1 MEFSFQ
7 KVFHTFEEEYF
18 FPIIDPFK
26 ISSINYIYNFIQP
39 HLDFNTYESEELFSS
54 SSILVP
60 DFNNNSI
67 NESFENTLISG
78 NNINLR
84 SNIEDKYT
92 INLEMEDNKEKSTFY
107 ETKFR
112 LSENTNFNDLDY
124 DENYNIELNEPRFE
138 PQIIKIDE
146 SNKTKE
152 KELKLFKV
160 TPYKRKRN
168 NPFKRKSQFSR
179 LYDEDNINTKLK
191 INFTECNRI
200 IVNSILEAK
209 LKQIGREKDLKD
221 NDFQFLKIDHKQKR
235 KMSKKEI
242 ELFQKNT
249 IEDYIKSNVSSKF
262 STKST
267 QLNEKI
273 CEKIRKDESL
283 KVVSE
288 VLEKNCLFFFDKIY
302 LQKKRYNFNLNEF
315 DFKEDLEFKLP
326 KKKIFYED
334 LLEKNKKLEYFE
346 KYKTTMDI
354 CCRKYF
360 TIKENQDIK
369 NFKTRKIKRKK
380 FLKCAGTD

>member
-1 MEFSFQ
+1 MEFSFR
-7 KVFHTFEEEYF
+7 KVFHTLQEEYS
-18 FPIIDPFK
+18 IPFK
-26 ISSINYIYNFIQP
+26 ISRINYINNFNQP
-39 HLDFNTYESEELFSS
+39 QLGFNTYESEDVFSS

-60 DFNNNSI
+60 SFSDNSI
-67 NESFENTLISG
+67 NECFGNTLISG

-84 SNIEDKYT
+84 SNIEDKYP
-92 INLEMEDNKEKSTFY
+92 INLEMEDNKDKSTFY
-107 ETKFR
+107 ATKFI
-112 LSENTNFNDLDY
+112 LSEYTNFNDLDY
-124 DENYNIELNEPRFE
+124 DKNYNMELNEPCFE
-138 PQIIKIDE
+138 PKTKKIVE
-146 SNKTKE
+146 NNKTIE

-160 TPYKRKRN
+160 TRYKRKSN
-168 NPFKRKSQFSR
+168 NQFKRKSQFSR

-221 NDFQFLKIDHKQKR
+221 NDFQFLKIEHKQKR
-235 KMSKKEI
+235 KISKKEI
-242 ELFQKNT
+242 ELFQKHT

-262 STKST
+262 STKSI
-267 QLNEKI
+267 QLNKKI
-273 CEKIRKDESL
+273 CEKIQKDESL

-288 VLEKNCLFFFDKIY
+288 VLEKNFLFFFDKIY
-302 LQKKRYNFNLNEF
+302 LQKKRYIFNLNEF

-326 KKKIFYED
+326 EEKIFYED

-360 TIKENQDIK
+360 LLK
-369 NFKTRKIKRKK
+369 KIKI
-380 FLKCAGTD
+380 LKILKLEK

>member
-1 MEFSFQ
+1 MEFSFR
-7 KVFHTFEEEYF
+7 KVFHTLQEEYS
-18 FPIIDPFK
+18 IPFK
-26 ISSINYIYNFIQP
+26 ISRINYINNFNQP
-39 HLDFNTYESEELFSS
+39 QLGFNTYELEDVFSS

-60 DFNNNSI
+60 SFSDNSI
-67 NESFENTLISG
+67 NECFGNTLISG

-84 SNIEDKYT
+84 SNIEDKYP

-107 ETKFR
+107 ATRFI
-112 LSENTNFNDLDY
+112 LSEYTNFNDLDY
-124 DENYNIELNEPRFE
+124 DKNYNMELNESFIE
-138 PQIIKIDE
+138 PKTKKIVE
-146 SNKTKE
+146 NNKTIE
-152 KELKLFKV
+152 KGLKLFKV
-160 TPYKRKRN
+160 TRYKRKMN
-168 NPFKRKSQFSR
+168 NQFKRKSQFSR

-221 NDFQFLKIDHKQKR
+221 NDFQFLKIEHKQKR
-235 KMSKKEI
+235 KISKKEI
-242 ELFQKNT
+242 ELFQKHT

-262 STKST
+262 STKSI
-267 QLNEKI
+267 QLNKKI
-273 CEKIRKDESL
+273 CEKIQKDESL

-288 VLEKNCLFFFDKIY
+288 VLEKNFLFFFDKIY
-302 LQKKRYNFNLNEF
+302 LQKKRYIFNLNEF

-326 KKKIFYED
+326 EEKIFYED

-360 TIKENQDIK
+360 AIKENQDIK
-369 NFKTRKIKRKK
+369 NFKIRKIKRKK
-380 FLKCAGTD
+380 FLKCAGTDCK